1 MVLGGD
7 DRDDEHEHD
16 GQAEGDGDY
25 EYCDACFS
33 GAYPSK
39 FPWGMELGQM
49 ELFSRG
55 EK

>member
-1 MVLGGD
+1 MGSNSLQYLSID
-7 DRDDEHEHD
+7 SMK
-16 GQAEGDGDY
+16 AALGDGDY

-33 GAYPSK
+33 GTYPSR

-49 ELFSRG
+49 ELFLRG